1 MRRFE
6 VAAAVVMMQVLGC
19 STPDAPIK
27 VESVEVMAPPPTVP
41 TEATDPRVLEI
52 LAAAKKRLAADKAL
66 VSNRSSYER
75 DLQRQLRQREETQM
89 QARLMPA
96 SMDDH
101 ALEDALRAAASDAGV
116 VLVSLRIQH
125 PPEPVPVPSEHREL
139 GAYRYQ
145 PGQLFG
151 AYKVSARLG
160 GGDDKK
166 VAAWLEALVAAKA
179 PLPFLIKSDKVDGDM
194 VVEARCLIE
203 YAVNPPWH
211 IVEPLTIA
219 SLAAAAKVEAPPE
232 GAFGAERATLDALI
246 AEHTK
251 LLPEIDRTLKAL
263 GRSHLEAERFRVY
276 AKAADGIDQVLG
288 NDHEH

>member
-1 MRRFE
+1 MRSLGF
-6 VAAAVVMMQVLGC
+6 AAVVMVQVLGC
-19 STPDAPIK
+19 STPDAP
-27 VESVEVMAPPPTVP
+27 VVVPVAPEVAPSQTAPPSP
-41 TEATDPRVLEI
+41 TDPRVLEI

-75 DLQRQLRQREETQM
+75 DLQRQLRQRTESQM
-89 QARLMPA
+89 QQRLMPP

-101 ALEDALRAAASDAGV
+101 GLEDVLRGAAGDAGV
-116 VLVSLRIQH
+116 VLVSLRIEH
-125 PPEPVPVPSEHREL
+125 PPAPLPVPSEHREL

-151 AYKVSARLG
+151 AYKVTARLG
-160 GGDDKK
+160 NADDKK
-166 VAAWLEALVAAKA
+166 VGAWLEALVAAKA
-179 PLPFLIKSDKVDGDM
+179 PLPFLVKTDKVDADM

-203 YAVNPPWH
+203 YAVAPPWH

-219 SLAAAAKVEAPPE
+219 SLAAAANVDAPPRE
-232 GAFGAERATLDALI
+232 AFGGELAILDALI

-276 AKAADGIDQVLG
+276 AKAADGIDKVLG
-288 NDHEH
+288 LDHEH